1 MTRAAHRHAASGAG
15 HVPTAPTD
23 AQRERL
29 ARVRAQTAISAVETQ
44 RSIDRAGCGPQPE
57 VPGDLARG
65 AANAV
70 GAPLAGGGA
79 S

>member
-29 ARVRAQTAISAVETQ
+29 ARIRAALELPVSETRRRIARAMFGHQ
-44 RSIDRAGCGPQPE
+44 SDVGAGVARS
-57 VPGDLARG
+57 ARG
-65 AANAV
+65 IAST
-70 GAPLAGGGA
+70 GADW
-79 S
+79 